1 LNLDHI
7 NIAAPGSLLEQL
19 KAFYCLIFELEEGF
33 RPSSSSAGYWLYAD
47 SSPLIHLS
55 ESDRHQCADRQ
66 GHLDH
71 VAFRASDQE
80 AMMQRLADVGVAF
93 HVDHIPELDMTQL
106 FFEDPAGNGL
116 EANFIAESPA

>member
-1 LNLDHI
+1 MNLDHI
-7 NIAAPGSLLEQL
+7 NIAAPGPLLEKV
-19 KAFYCLIFELEEGF
+19 KAFYCLVFELEEGF
-33 RPSSSSAGYWLYAD
+33 RPSYSSAGYWLYAD

-55 ESDRHQCADRQ
+55 ESDRHQRAAQR

-71 VAFRASDQE
+71 VAFRADGQE
-80 AMMQRLADVGVAF
+80 AMMQRLADAGVTF
-93 HVDHIPELDMTQL
+93 LVDHVPELNMTQL

>member
-7 NIAAPGSLLEQL
+7 NIAAPGPLLEQV
-19 KAFYCLIFELEEGF
+19 KAFYCLVFGLEEGF
-33 RPSSSSAGYWLYAD
+33 RPSFSSAGYWLYAD

-55 ESDRHQCADRQ
+55 ESDKHQRAGHR

-71 VAFRASDQE
+71 VAFRANGHH
-80 AMMQRLADVGVAF
+80 AMMQRLADIGVTF
-93 HVDHIPELDMTQL
+93 HLDHVPELNMTQL

-116 EANFIAESPA
+116 EANFIGESPA

>member
-1 LNLDHI
+1 MNLDHI
-7 NIAAPGSLLEQL
+7 NIAAPGPLLEQV
-19 KAFYCLIFELEEGF
+19 KAFYCLVFELEEGF
-33 RPSSSSAGYWLYAD
+33 RPSSFSAGYWLYSD

-55 ESDRHQCADRQ
+55 ESDRHQRAGQR

-71 VAFRASDQE
+71 VAFRAHDPE

-93 HVDHIPELDMTQL
+93 HVDHIPELNMTQL

-116 EANFIAESPA
+116 EANFIAESLA